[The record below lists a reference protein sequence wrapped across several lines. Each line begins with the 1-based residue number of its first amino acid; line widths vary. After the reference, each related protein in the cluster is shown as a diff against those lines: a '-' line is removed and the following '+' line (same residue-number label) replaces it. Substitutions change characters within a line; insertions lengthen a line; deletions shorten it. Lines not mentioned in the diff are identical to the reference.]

1 MLRSTQYELRLLI
14 MLGAYQQPVAGII
27 PTREASGPLCL
38 YFIYRLPW
46 LVTLLTRCGEA
57 FAQKGLHVLEGRSDS
72 VVKITVGS
80 VDVGFEIVLANLLPS
95 RVVFP
100 NVG

>member
-1 MLRSTQYELRLLI
+1 MLHSTQYILRLLI
-14 MLGAYQQPVAGII
+14 MLGAYQQSVAGII
-27 PTREASGPLCL
+27 PTRETSGPLCL
-38 YFIYRLPW
+38 FFIYRLSW
-46 LVTLLTRCGEA
+46 LVTLLMKSGEA
-57 FAQKGLHVLEGRSDS
+57 FAQKGLHVLESRSDS